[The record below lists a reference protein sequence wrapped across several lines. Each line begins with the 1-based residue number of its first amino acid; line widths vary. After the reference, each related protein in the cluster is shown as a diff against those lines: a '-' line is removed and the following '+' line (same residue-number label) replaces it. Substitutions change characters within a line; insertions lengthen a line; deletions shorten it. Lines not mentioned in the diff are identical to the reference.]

1 MKSNNA
7 KGVAIRNEASGQ
19 FDCMLKNLNRWK
31 KSKNVE
37 AEGSDAG
44 WTKPLCSL
52 QYPALL

>member
-44 WTKPLCSL
+44 WTKPL
-52 QYPALL
+52 